1 MRWREN
7 SGVARGG
14 RRARWTRG
22 CDAETRED
30 DLGRGHGRAR
40 LMTHPLFSFVADY
53 SCRRRRRAVP
63 PRRYRFDR
71 REIHVRVRSRSSSGR
86 DREGRGARTMRS
98 RRRVV
103 IEESIRWIR
112 EEGAGRGTRARGVR
126 ARSEMG
132 RRSAVERDVVKEY
145 DRLARAWRVN
155 RRRCGTRE
163 TREARARARFLKRA
177 RND

>member
-1 MRWREN
+1 
-7 SGVARGG
+7 
-14 RRARWTRG
+14 
-22 CDAETRED
+22 
-30 DLGRGHGRAR
+30 
-40 LMTHPLFSFVADY
+40 
-53 SCRRRRRAVP
+53 
-63 PRRYRFDR
+63 
-71 REIHVRVRSRSSSGR
+71 
-86 DREGRGARTMRS
+86 MRS

-112 EEGAGRGTRARGVR
+112 EEGAGCGTRARGVR

-155 RRRCGTRE
+155 RRRCGARE
-163 TREARARARFLKRA
+163 TREAHARARFLKRA

>member
-1 MRWREN
+1 
-7 SGVARGG
+7 
-14 RRARWTRG
+14 
-22 CDAETRED
+22 
-30 DLGRGHGRAR
+30 
-40 LMTHPLFSFVADY
+40 
-53 SCRRRRRAVP
+53 
-63 PRRYRFDR
+63 
-71 REIHVRVRSRSSSGR
+71 
-86 DREGRGARTMRS
+86 MRS

-112 EEGAGRGTRARGVR
+112 EEGARGEGARGVR

-155 RRRCGTRE
+155 RRRCGARE
-163 TREARARARFLKRA
+163 TRETRARARFLKRA